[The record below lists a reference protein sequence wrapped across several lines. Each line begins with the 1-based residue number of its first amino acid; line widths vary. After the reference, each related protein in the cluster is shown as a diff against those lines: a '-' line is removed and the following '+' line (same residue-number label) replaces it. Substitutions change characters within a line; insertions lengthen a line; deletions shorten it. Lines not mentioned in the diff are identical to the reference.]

1 MARTLIITLAAIL
14 RFAFASNSQECINE
28 VGSSCQQ
35 SANDD
40 ANVLSDAEVES
51 MDDGVTS
58 KMKLQLLQTAQESG
72 RNSSNSAPIEGL
84 IGKEKPSQHEHMLAN
99 DALDDEI
106 THENNLDKIKAD
118 KDKKVNLV
126 RAQIKK
132 ENERHDSF
140 NESWQ
145 QQRTTPA
152 TGKAESGETKRHR
165 AAMHH
170 LGEAMEAAETAADK
184 AESKENDRHAR
195 ELRKIGQELH

>member
-118 KDKKVNLV
+118 KDRKVNLV

-152 TGKAESGETKRHR
+152 TGKAETGETKRHR

-170 LGEAMEAAETAADK
+170 LGEAMEAAENSADK
-184 AESKENDRHAR
+184 AESKENGRHER